1 MEVLWGALGGHVWER
16 DLAKLDRLENDGNQ
30 VSVWRM
36 SAEMQSSKL
45 VTGLNVFPD
54 ALDAFKEGMKRFARS
69 APYSR
74 LAHILEKACWTRDV
88 WGSPDWRVMA
98 NVKEMPEGP
107 EREAMLAKAKK
118 EMPRFFERC
127 YNDRLCGG

>member
-1 MEVLWGALGGHVWER
+1 MEVLWGALGCHPWER
-16 DLAKLDRLENDGNQ
+16 DLAKLDRLEDDRNA

-45 VTGLNVFPD
+45 VTGLNTFPD

-74 LAHILEKACWTRDV
+74 LTNILEKACWTKDV
-88 WGSPDWRVMA
+88 WGSPEWCVMRD
-98 NVKEMPEGP
+98 VKQMPEGP

-118 EMPRFFERC
+118 ELPQFFDRC
-127 YNDRLCGG
+127 YNDRLCGQ